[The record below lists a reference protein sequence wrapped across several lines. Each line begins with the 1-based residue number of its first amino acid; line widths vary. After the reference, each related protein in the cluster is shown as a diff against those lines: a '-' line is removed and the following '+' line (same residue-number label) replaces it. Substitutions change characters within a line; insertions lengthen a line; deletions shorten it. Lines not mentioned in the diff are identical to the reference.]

1 MVDISDVTDNEVV
14 MEEVT
19 ASPPPPA
26 NARYDDRL
34 ADAKE
39 LEAALAN
46 VKRPGAR
53 MHLQTIITKLHKE
66 CEALQRFASSD
77 NRASSSPFITKLHK
91 ECEALQRFASSDNR
105 ASSSPFITK
114 LHKECEALQRF
125 ASSDNLVQAEEEI
138 EEASIILGSESDNR
152 QQRGQWLG
160 SIRGSLRYLL
170 GGTSV
175 SHPLEEPLLA
185 ASTGEN
191 EDRELVVAVIF

>member
-1 MVDISDVTDNEVV
+1 

-53 MHLQTIITKLHKE
+53 MHLQTI
-66 CEALQRFASSD
+66 
-77 NRASSSPFITKLHK
+77 ITKLHK